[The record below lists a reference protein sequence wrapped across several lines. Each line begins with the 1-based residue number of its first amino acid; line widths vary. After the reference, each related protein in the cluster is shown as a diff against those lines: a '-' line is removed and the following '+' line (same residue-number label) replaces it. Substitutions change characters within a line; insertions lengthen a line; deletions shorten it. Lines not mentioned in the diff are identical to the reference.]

1 MPELSW
7 SAVEEAIVAALQS
20 ELGSLVQTVA
30 SHQGNW
36 LEDLQGQARRLPA
49 VLVRWRQ
56 TRGEQVALGSADL
69 TLDFTILIAVRPLRG
84 EAETRRQDGGTY
96 QILEGVR
103 RALWHQ
109 DLGLEIAPFS
119 LEKEE
124 PWFTT
129 PELAVYGAEYRTCL
143 VKNF

>member
-1 MPELSW
+1 MTDLNW
-7 SAVEEAIVAALQS
+7 SVVEEALLKALQT

-30 SHQGNW
+30 SYQGNW
-36 LEDLQGQARRLPA
+36 LQDLQHQARRLPA
-49 VLVRWRQ
+49 VLVRLRQ
-56 TRGEQVALGSADL
+56 TRGEQVAMRSSDL
-69 TLDFTILIAVRPLRG
+69 ILDFIVLVAVRPLRG
-84 EAETRRQDGGTY
+84 EAETRVQEGGIY

-109 DLGLEIAPFS
+109 DLGLEITPLA

-124 PWFTT
+124 PWLYTR
-129 PELAVYGAEYRTCL
+129 ELAVYGAEYRTSL

>member
-1 MPELSW
+1 VAEVSW
-7 SAVEEAIVAALQS
+7 SAVEEAILAALAG
-20 ELGSLVQTVA
+20 ELGSLVKTVA
-30 SHQGNW
+30 SLQGNW
-36 LEDLQGQARRLPA
+36 LEDLRSQGRRLPA

-56 TRGEQVALGSADL
+56 NRGEQTALRSADL
-69 TLDFTILIAVRPLRG
+69 TLDFTILVAVRPLRG
-84 EAETRRQDGGTY
+84 EAETRRQDGGIY

-124 PWFTT
+124 PWHTT
-129 PELAVYGAEYRTCL
+129 RELAVYGAEYRTSL
-143 VKNF
+143 VQNF

>member
-1 MPELSW
+1 MADLPW
-7 SAVEEAIVAALQS
+7 SVVEEAILGALEA

-36 LEDLQGQARRLPA
+36 LEDLQSQARRLPA

-56 TRGEQVALGSADL
+56 SRGEQVALRSSDL
-69 TLDFTILIAVRPLRG
+69 ILDFVVLVAVRPLRG
-84 EAETRRQDGGTY
+84 ETEARVEEGGLY

-103 RALWHQ
+103 RALWLQ
-109 DLGLEIAPFS
+109 DLGLEITPCS

-124 PWFTT
+124 PWLTT
-129 PELAVYGAEYRTCL
+129 RELAVYGAEYRTIL
-143 VKNF
+143 LKNF

>member
-1 MPELSW
+1 MADLAW
-7 SAVEEAIVAALQS
+7 NAVEEAILGALQA

-36 LEDLQGQARRLPA
+36 LQDLQSQGWRLPA

-56 TRGEQVALGSADL
+56 TRSEQVALGSADL
-69 TLDFTILIAVRPLRG
+69 TLDFAILVAVRPFRG
-84 EAETRRQDGGTY
+84 EAEARLEEGGIY

-103 RALWHQ
+103 RALWQQ
-109 DLGLEIAPFS
+109 DLGLGITPLA

-124 PWFTT
+124 PWLTT
-129 PELAVYGAEYRTCL
+129 NELAVWGAEYRTSL
-143 VKNF
+143 VKDF

>member
-1 MPELSW
+1 MADLSW
-7 SAVEEAIVAALQS
+7 SAVEEAILRALQA

-36 LEDLQGQARRLPA
+36 LSDLQSQAWRLPA

-56 TRGEQVALGSADL
+56 SREEQVAMCSADL
-69 TLDFTILIAVRPLRG
+69 TLDFAILIAVRPLRG
-84 EAETRRQDGGTY
+84 EAEARRQEGGIY

-103 RALWHQ
+103 RALWRQ
-109 DLGLEIAPFS
+109 DLGLEITPFS

-124 PWFTT
+124 HWLTT
-129 PELAVYGAEYRTCL
+129 KELAVYGAEYQTSL
-143 VKNF
+143 VKDF

>member
-1 MPELSW
+1 MADLTW
-7 SAVEEAIVAALQS
+7 SVVEEALLTALQA

-30 SHQGNW
+30 SYQGNW
-36 LEDLQGQARRLPA
+36 LQDLQHQARRLPA
-49 VLVRWRQ
+49 VLVSLRQ
-56 TRGEQVALGSADL
+56 TRGEQVAVRSSDL
-69 TLDFTILIAVRPLRG
+69 ILDFIVLVAVRPLRG
-84 EAETRRQDGGTY
+84 EAEVRVQEGGVY

-109 DLGLEIAPFS
+109 DLGLEITPFS

-124 PWFTT
+124 PWHTT
-129 PELAVYGAEYRTCL
+129 RELAVYGAEYRTSL

>member
-1 MPELSW
+1 MADLSW
-7 SAVEEAIVAALQS
+7 SAVEEAIVAALEK

-36 LEDLQGQARRLPA
+36 LEDLQSQARRLPA

-56 TRGEQVALGSADL
+56 TRSEEVALRSSDL
-69 TLDFTILIAVRPLRG
+69 ILDFVILVAVRPFRG
-84 EAETRRQDGGTY
+84 ETETRVQEGGIY

-103 RALWHQ
+103 RALWLR
-109 DLGLEIAPFS
+109 DLGLDITPFS

-124 PWFTT
+124 PWLTT
-129 PELAVYGAEYRTCL
+129 RELAVYGVEYRTSL

>member
-1 MPELSW
+1 MAELSW
-7 SAVEEAIVAALQS
+7 NAVEEAILGALAG

-30 SHQGNW
+30 SVEGNW
-36 LEDLQGQARRLPA
+36 LDDLRSQGRRLPA

-56 TRGEQVALGSADL
+56 NRGEQVAMGSADL
-69 TLDFTILIAVRPLRG
+69 TLDFTILAAVRPLRG
-84 EAETRRQDGGTY
+84 EAGTRLQEGGIY

-109 DLGLEIAPFS
+109 DLGLDITPFS

-124 PWFTT
+124 PWLTT
-129 PELAVYGAEYRTCL
+129 RELAVYGAEYRTSW
-143 VKNF
+143 VQSF

>member
-1 MPELSW
+1 MAEVSW
-7 SAVEEAIVAALQS
+7 SAVEEAILAALAG

-30 SHQGNW
+30 SLQGNW
-36 LEDLQGQARRLPA
+36 LEDLRSQGRRLPA

-56 TRGEQVALGSADL
+56 NRGEQMALRSADL
-69 TLDFTILIAVRPLRG
+69 TLDFTILVAVRPLRG
-84 EAETRRQDGGTY
+84 EAETRRQDGGIY

-109 DLGLEIAPFS
+109 DLGLEITPFS

-124 PWFTT
+124 PWLYTR
-129 PELAVYGAEYRTCL
+129 ELAVYGAEYRTSL
-143 VKNF
+143 VRNF